1 MFVRDTFLS
10 SVDRLSARSI
20 LTGKTGT
27 CLGVLASAAFIA
39 VAFIIFL
46 GPVIMYFR
54 GDFIQGL
61 FTASDSD

>member
-1 MFVRDTFLS
+1 MYVRDTFLS
-10 SVDRLSARSI
+10 SVDRLSVKSI

-46 GPVIMYFR
+46 GPVMMYFR
-54 GDFIQGL
+54 GDYTQGI
-61 FTASDSD
+61 FEAFRS